1 MTEAIEAGI
10 PKLRIEEVAARTQA
24 RIDSG
29 RQVVVGVNKFRLEAD
44 EQIDVL
50 KVDNF
55 ERAVA
60 ARSPSSTAAGRA
72 GRGVRARLRW
82 TG

>member
-1 MTEAIEAGI
+1 MTAAIEAGI

-29 RQVVVGVNKFRLEAD
+29 RQVVVGVNKYRLDAD

-50 KVDNF
+50 KVDNSSVRTQQI
-55 ERAVA
+55 EKLRA
-60 ARSPSSTAAGRA
+60 PAGRA
-72 GRGVRARLRW
+72 RRGGVPPGA
-82 TG
+82 